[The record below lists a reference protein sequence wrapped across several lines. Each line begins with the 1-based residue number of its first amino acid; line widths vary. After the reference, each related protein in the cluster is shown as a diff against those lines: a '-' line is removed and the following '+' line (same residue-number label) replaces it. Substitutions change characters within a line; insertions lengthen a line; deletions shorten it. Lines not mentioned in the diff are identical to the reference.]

1 MPWGVSGDDQKRSDS
16 GSFDCDRSVK
26 TTPRKNRAGIYWEEQ
41 VSVGGKNQ
49 ELCFAS
55 VMLDVA
61 AGPLSG
67 DFEEVIIIQGRGLG
81 WR

>member
-41 VSVGGKNQ
+41 VSVGGKIKSYV
-49 ELCFAS
+49 LHLSCLMWLLDHS
-55 VMLDVA
+55 VEIL
-61 AGPLSG
+61 
-67 DFEEVIIIQGRGLG
+67 R
-81 WR
+81 R